1 MLKKILLWT
10 VIVLAAPL
18 LLAGCT
24 MYDKDA
30 IIDGIEF
37 VYCPPGSFLMG
48 CLPGE
53 EGCSTSEQPQHT
65 VTFSSGFYISKY
77 EITQRQWWAVMGTR
91 PSRNRR
97 LLLCATVDSPVD
109 SVTWPETQEFVTALN
124 EARPGRQY
132 RLPSEAQWE
141 YACRAGTTTRYYW
154 GDDPDA
160 ALMPAYAWV
169 PENSLRRTHPVGR
182 LEPNAWGIHD
192 MGGNVWE
199 WVQDYWYKDYNG
211 APADGTAWEADPSEL
226 RVVRGG
232 SYTNSQGCRSAFHGG
247 YNPEI
252 RNRDYGFRIVYSGTE
267 AP

>member
-1 MLKKILLWT
+1 
-10 VIVLAAPL
+10 
-18 LLAGCT
+18 
-24 MYDKDA
+24 
-30 IIDGIEF
+30 
-37 VYCPPGSFLMG
+37 MG

-53 EGCSTSEQPQHT
+53 EGCSLSEQPQHT

-77 EITQRQWWAVMGTR
+77 EITQRQWLAVMGTK

-97 LLLCATVDSPVD
+97 LLPCATFDSPVD
-109 SVTWPETQEFVTALN
+109 SVTWPETQEFMTALN

-154 GDDPDA
+154 GDDPDTM
-160 ALMPAYAWV
+160 LMPDYAWV
-169 PENSLRRTHPVGR
+169 PENSLKRTHPVGQ

-199 WVQDYWYKDYNG
+199 WVQDYWYNGYNG
-211 APADGTAWEADPSEL
+211 APSDGTAWEADPSEL

-232 SYTNSQGCRSAFHGG
+232 SYTNNRGCRSAFHGG

-252 RNRDYGFRIVYSGTE
+252 RNRDYGFRIVYNGTD